1 MAPLTCETASAAA
14 TINFPY
20 SLYCYGLRSHRADI
34 SGGSALAIAHYDVD
48 SEARRIGPLNAP
60 QSSLLFAQYSEIV
73 LGMLVQILSLDD
85 VALGAR
91 FASKRDVP
99 VVVPPS
105 ITASP
110 ARYV

>member
-1 MAPLTCETASAAA
+1 
-14 TINFPY
+14 
-20 SLYCYGLRSHRADI
+20 
-34 SGGSALAIAHYDVD
+34 
-48 SEARRIGPLNAP
+48 
-60 QSSLLFAQYSEIV
+60 LFAQYSEIV

-85 VALGAR
+85 VALGGR